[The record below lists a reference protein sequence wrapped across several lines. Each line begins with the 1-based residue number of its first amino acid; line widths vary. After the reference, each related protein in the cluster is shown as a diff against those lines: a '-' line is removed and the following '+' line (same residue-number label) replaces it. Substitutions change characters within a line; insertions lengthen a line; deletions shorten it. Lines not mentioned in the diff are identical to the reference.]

1 VARDS
6 IFPTFFLSGFECS
19 TFDWKDRGG
28 RDVAEELQHY
38 AHADEDYGFLAS
50 LGIASAREGIPWPFV
65 DKGEGEYD
73 FSRIDPFVDAQR
85 RHDVAGSTP
94 KQREWH
100 IYGSEFPQS

>member
-1 VARDS
+1 VAR
-6 IFPTFFLSGFECS
+6 
-19 TFDWKDRGG
+19 DRGG

-50 LGIASAREGIPWPFV
+50 LGIATAREGIPWPFV